1 MGKGTFMRMRIR
13 ILEDDPD
20 ISSVLKSCLE
30 AECFAVDVAADGEQG
45 SYLARTNDYDLVLLD
60 YNLPIKSGRE
70 VCAEIR
76 AGGKTMPIIML
87 TVKSE
92 VADKVEM
99 LNLGADDYVTKPF
112 SFEELLARVRSV
124 LRRPKP
130 IQNEIFKID
139 DLILD
144 VRGHAVERSGK
155 SVRLTRK
162 EMMLLEYLLR
172 NRSAVVTRGML
183 IEHVWDMHLDPFSN
197 TIDAHILSLRKK
209 LNVGTKRKLIHTVP
223 GRGYKMEV
231 Y

>member
-1 MGKGTFMRMRIR
+1 MGKGTFMPMRLL

-20 ISSVLKSCLE
+20 ISSVLKSCFE
-30 AECFAVDVAADGEQG
+30 AECFAVDTAADGEQG
-45 SYLARTNDYDLVLLD
+45 SYLARTNDYDAVLLD
-60 YNLPIKSGRE
+60 YNLPHKNGRE

-76 AGGKTMPIIML
+76 AQGKTMPIIML

-92 VADKVEM
+92 VTDKVEM

-155 SVRLTRK
+155 PVRLTRK